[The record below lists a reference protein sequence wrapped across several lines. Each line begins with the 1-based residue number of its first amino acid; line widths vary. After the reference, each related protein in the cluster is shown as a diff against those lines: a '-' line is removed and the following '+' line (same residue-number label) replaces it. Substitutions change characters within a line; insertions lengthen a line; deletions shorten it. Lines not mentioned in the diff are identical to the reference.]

1 MQLNS
6 LIMNRVDRNRI
17 LVRHAIRM
25 GIAGSQKELGKLFGY
40 NNASAFSQVI
50 SGLKSW
56 PKYFTDK
63 FKELVPNL
71 SIDWLENGAGT
82 MLTSETTSRIVEAS
96 FVNSDEDIEVDI
108 EAIMCELNIT
118 YTDIASTLGESL
130 DYIYSCNGKLKPAH
144 IIKLQQHYG
153 DAIIDKHSKY
163 ANSVEVEIVESFPV
177 LPEEVTTSPNTNV
190 LKYVEENG
198 SELETINPNQLLNDA
213 KVDVA
218 ERIKRTSMLPT
229 FQPDDTV
236 FIRFIKDKMKIVDG
250 ETYYLDCKNRPTMIR
265 LVKFEGCDKLRLI
278 AKNPQYGD
286 IVIERSDIINIG
298 VVVALFRMTFGDQYS
313 EIEALRRQKDEQMEE
328 LNQQINNFIDIQ
340 REMVAEIR
348 ESGKRHEQER
358 NRVDK
363 LIDKLL
369 ETK

>member
-1 MQLNS
+1 
-6 LIMNRVDRNRI
+6 MNRVDRNRI
-17 LVRHAIRM
+17 LVRHTVRM
-25 GIAGSQKELGKLFGY
+25 GIAGSQKELGVLFGY
-40 NNASAFSQVI
+40 NNASAFSQII
-50 SGLKSW
+50 SGLKPW
-56 PKYFTDK
+56 PKHFTDK

-71 SIDWLENGAGT
+71 SINWLENGTGT
-82 MLTSETTSRIVEAS
+82 MLISETTPSITEVSIISA
-96 FVNSDEDIEVDI
+96 NEDIEVNI
-108 EAIMCELNIT
+108 EAMICELNIT
-118 YTDIASTLGESL
+118 YTEIASIIGESV
-130 DYIYSCNGKLKPAH
+130 DYIYSCNGKLKPIH
-144 IIKLQQHYG
+144 IMKLQEELG
-153 DAIIDKHSKY
+153 DVDKYTKYHKTEEAEII
-163 ANSVEVEIVESFPV
+163 ESFPV
-177 LPEEVTTSPNTNV
+177 LPEEVTTSPNTDV

-198 SELETINPNQLLNDA
+198 SELETINPSLLLANA

-229 FQPDDTV
+229 FQPNDTV

-265 LVKFEGCDKLRLI
+265 LVKFEVGDKLRLI

-348 ESGKRHEQER
+348 ESGKRNDR
-358 NRVDK
+358 
-363 LIDKLL
+363 LIDKLI